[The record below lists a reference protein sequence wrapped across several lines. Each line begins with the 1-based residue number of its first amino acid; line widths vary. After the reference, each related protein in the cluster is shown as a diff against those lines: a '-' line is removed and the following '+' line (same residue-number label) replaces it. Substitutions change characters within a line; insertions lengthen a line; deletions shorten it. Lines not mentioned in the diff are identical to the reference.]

1 MQFLVVFRR
10 CQISWMLDGAFHST
24 RQLKTVMLTRNQLMF
39 LSDTAFAGPHSL
51 EHLNTDRN
59 NMFFIPVTNLDSL
72 SIFILGSNHISALQ
86 LPPNSPSG
94 NLKCL
99 DFPMSSIQAVKA
111 GEVQALQ
118 KTSTVTL
125 ILKGNDIT
133 YTEPGSFQ
141 SHFYSL
147 ALVGCAAN
155 PAVLV
160 GIQNSTAQ
168 TLWLGTLSSVE
179 KEPCIFHKASVVS
192 LSRISICRY
201 FRNQNADTFQ
211 CLTRKLDLIQA
222 HIHALPPGISGR
234 NLLEEMVL
242 NASSETPALLPSPPS
257 LPPQQG

>member
-1 MQFLVVFRR
+1 MQFLVVFSR

-86 LPPNSPSG
+86 LPPNSPTG

-147 ALVGCAAN
+147 ALVGCVAN

-234 NLLEEMVL
+234 SLLEEMVL